1 VAWYVPF
8 VPLGSKIALF
18 GASAAAWAMARWG
31 GAHYRALAALG
42 AALAVAAT
50 FRVGSAAA
58 KARLSAALEG
68 SFPALAVH
76 DIAATPMP
84 ADPTCWE
91 GLAVGE
97 QGGRYVIVR
106 ASVALPPRAGADC
119 QAGADVEPTAPFE
132 RLQRPDRDGV
142 RLRSL
147 YSVELPELRTLRQK
161 DCRFRALLEF
171 YRVPYVQ
178 RSPAAAATG
187 HLLVGDSRYD
197 RSPGLDFSDAELPLD
212 PAAAPC
218 PRFVPGWREPRAE
231 LF

>member
-1 VAWYVPF
+1 
-8 VPLGSKIALF
+8 
-18 GASAAAWAMARWG
+18 MARWG
-31 GAHYRALAALG
+31 GKNYRALAALG

-58 KARLSAALEG
+58 KSRISSALEA

-84 ADPTCWE
+84 ADPSCWE

-106 ASVALPPRAGADC
+106 SSVALPPRTGADC
-119 QAGADVEPTAPFE
+119 SAGSDVEPTAQFE
-132 RLQRPDRDGV
+132 RLKRPERDGV

-147 YSVELPELRTLRQK
+147 YSLELSELRALRQK

-171 YRVPYVQ
+171 YRVPFVQ
-178 RSPAAAATG
+178 RTPAAG
-187 HLLVGDSRYD
+187 SERPHLFVGDSRYD
-197 RSPGLDFSDAELPLD
+197 RKPGLDFSDAELALD